1 MSECPT
7 IVGEG
12 QKTGAYGNMKLHF
25 TPITLA
31 IALVCNL
38 AWLVS
43 EPTRAIASQEFRLSP
58 SQANRLS
65 RDLATPSPSQN
76 FFHQGRERME
86 MEIRHLL
93 HRQNAATEPP
103 LKMDESI
110 NEQLERIPQ
119 LQPSELNQPAQE
131 R

>member
-1 MSECPT
+1 
-7 IVGEG
+7 
-12 QKTGAYGNMKLHF
+12 MKLHF

-43 EPTRAIASQEFRLSP
+43 EPTRVIASQELRLSP

-86 MEIRHLL
+86 MEIRYLM
-93 HRQNAATEPP
+93 HRQNAVTEPP
-103 LKMDESI
+103 LKTDESI
-110 NEQLERIPQ
+110 KQQLESIPQ
-119 LQPSELNQPAQE
+119 LQPSNLNQPAQE

>member
-1 MSECPT
+1 
-7 IVGEG
+7 
-12 QKTGAYGNMKLHF
+12 MKLYF

-31 IALVCNL
+31 IALLCNL

-43 EPTRAIASQEFRLSP
+43 EPTKAIASQEFRLSP

-76 FFHQGRERME
+76 FFQQGRDQME
-86 MEIRHLL
+86 MEIRQML
-93 HRQNAATEPP
+93 HRRNTATEPP
-103 LKMDESI
+103 LKTDESI
-110 NEQLERIPQ
+110 KEQLERIPQ
-119 LQPSELNQPAQE
+119 LQPDDLNEPAQG

>member
-1 MSECPT
+1 
-7 IVGEG
+7 
-12 QKTGAYGNMKLHF
+12 MKLHF

-31 IALVCNL
+31 ITLLCNL

-58 SQANRLS
+58 SQANQLS

-86 MEIRHLL
+86 VEIRHLMY
-93 HRQNAATEPP
+93 RQNAATEPP
-103 LKMDESI
+103 LKTDESI
-110 NEQLERIPQ
+110 KEQLERIPQ
-119 LQPSELNQPAQE
+119 LQPSDLNQPEQE